1 MVLAVL
7 TWRLARPDA
16 ITGGPKDAMETKRN
30 AKTNPA
36 RLSEKGEKLLPTW
49 IT

>member
-1 MVLAVL
+1 MVLAIL

-16 ITGGPKDAMETKRN
+16 ITGDPKDAMEIKRN
-30 AKTNPA
+30 TKTNPA
-36 RLSEKGEKLLPTW
+36 RLLEKEEKLLPTW

>member
-7 TWRLARPDA
+7 TRTLARPDV
-16 ITGGPKDAMETKRN
+16 ITGDPKDAMEIKRN

-36 RLSEKGEKLLPTW
+36 RLLEEEKLLPTW